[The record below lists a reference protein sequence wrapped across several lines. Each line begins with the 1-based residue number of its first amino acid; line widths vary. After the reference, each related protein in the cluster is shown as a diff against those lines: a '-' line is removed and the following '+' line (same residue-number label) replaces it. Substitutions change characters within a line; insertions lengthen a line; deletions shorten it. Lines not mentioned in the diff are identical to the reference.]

1 MLPDVITT
9 DFQELRMKKNPAF
22 ELTFCR
28 SAHRLAP
35 APAGWA
41 ALALGVLLA
50 GPLAAQTL
58 SSPLAAGQPKSAS
71 TPAPAMDL
79 PAGQGAGVHGANSP
93 FAQLS
98 ERSDVVPWSVL
109 TSVKTKNEKNRILP
123 VFSRDQIALTEKTQR
138 IQGFMMPLEP
148 GEKQKHFLL
157 SSVPLTCSFCTPGG
171 PESMVEVKT
180 KTPVKYSLEPVVVE
194 GRFVVLN
201 DDQYGLYY
209 RVTDAIG
216 VK

>member
-1 MLPDVITT
+1 M
-9 DFQELRMKKNPAF
+9 
-22 ELTFCR
+22 R
-28 SAHRLAP
+28 SYLKSKACFKRLAP
-35 APAGWA
+35 AMAAGLLFFA
-41 ALALGVLLA
+41 AGAS
-50 GPLAAQTL
+50 AQTL
-58 SSPLAAGQPKSAS
+58 SSPIAQIAPGKS
-71 TPAPAMDL
+71 TAPGIEL

-93 FAQLS
+93 FAPLS
-98 ERSDVVPWSVL
+98 ERNDVVPWSVL

-123 VFSRDQIALTEKTQR
+123 VFTREQTALGDKIQR

-157 SSVPLTCSFCTPGG
+157 SSVPLTCSFCTAGG

-194 GRFVVLN
+194 GRFAVLN
-201 DDQYGLYY
+201 DDPYGLYY
-209 RVTDAIG
+209 RVTDAVG